1 LKNLRPRTY
10 NLKPLTLMPGLAVL
24 VITASLCVLSSVP
37 VFARNII
44 IFVADGLRY
53 GSVNPEDAPTMD
65 ALRQAGTYFSNSHAV
80 FPTFTTPNASAIA
93 TGHYLG
99 DTGDFSNTLYPGFPI
114 PSVKRGGGSVYRD
127 PVYRE
132 RCRLGLYR

>member
-1 LKNLRPRTY
+1 MLFYQR
-10 NLKPLTLMPGLAVL
+10 L
-24 VITASLCVLSSVP
+24 VIAASLCVLSSVP
-37 VFARNII
+37 AFARNVI

-53 GSVNPEDAPTMD
+53 GSVNPEDAPTMYE
-65 ALRQAGTYFSNSHAV
+65 LREQGTYFSNSHAV

-114 PSVKRGGGSVYRD
+114 PAVTVSRSPIPKR
-127 PVYRE
+127 
-132 RCRLGLYR
+132 RLLRTTPS